1 MPATSVSYSFH
12 DGKHFF
18 GSAVSVLFIK
28 LIYHGAGMVLHLLIL
43 KFSMVKPI
51 DIYKNRLHMGNSLR
65 TCHCMQAMVLYAE
78 AY

>member
-1 MPATSVSYSFH
+1 MMENI
-12 DGKHFF
+12 F
-18 GSAVSVLFIK
+18 GSVVSGLFLK

-43 KFSMVKPI
+43 KFSMVEPI

-78 AY
+78 AN